1 MSFLKNLDRPLVYYD
16 VTTRFNK
23 DELSEFRESFELFD
37 VNKDG
42 YITMEE
48 LRGMM
53 EWLDQKC
60 TEIELQRIMKAAD
73 LDKNGKID
81 FNEFVIIM
89 DKFCP
94 ENFEDQL
101 REAFRVI
108 DNDNS
113 GKISSDEIKKILRH
127 LGEKKMSSEV
137 AEMIIREMDM
147 DGDGQVDYEE
157 FVKMFTTKTSY

>member
-1 MSFLKNLDRPLVYYD
+1 MGSPTQGFSM
-16 VTTRFNK
+16 TTRFNK
-23 DELSEFRESFELFD
+23 DELSEFRESFEMFD
-37 VNKDG
+37 VNRHG
-42 YITMEE
+42 YITMGE

-53 EWLDQKC
+53 VSLDQKC
-60 TEIELQRIMKAAD
+60 SDMELQRIMKAAD

-113 GKISSDEIKKILRH
+113 GKISSDEIKRILRH

-157 FVKMFTTKTSY
+157 FVKMFTSKTGY